1 VQRCCTVIAYF
12 WFAQKLRNAVTC
24 VLYTNYCES
33 KGAILLDWVPNLS
46 VIVLDADIDFKQKWR
61 L

>member
-1 VQRCCTVIAYF
+1 VIAYF

-46 VIVLDADIDFKQKWR
+46 VIVLVADIDFKQKWR